1 MRSYAMFACSW
12 LTLTAGCFSPTS
24 YDPPPGTTT
33 ADTPAGSTGSPTI
46 STAETSALPATED
59 FPTTTSNS
67 TSEATAAVT
76 STGDQCGDGVLDDGE
91 ECDDKGTADGDGCS
105 HVCLKEFRR
114 VFVTSQNFSGDLDG
128 IEGADSKCQVAAS
141 NAGIPGVFRA
151 WLSSSESSPAQNFV
165 KSTVPYR
172 DVMDEVI
179 VDDWEG
185 LVAVGDGSN
194 LEASIYRTEFGEVA
208 TSGLHPCF
216 PSDVV
221 LVWSNT
227 TGSGSMLSADRSC
240 TTWTGVGEGG
250 VGRLASKDETWT
262 QYCPVPC
269 ATLAPLYCFE
279 Q

>member
-1 MRSYAMFACSW
+1 MRRYAMFACSW

-24 YDPPPGTTT
+24 YDPLPGTTT
-33 ADTPAGSTGSPTI
+33 ADTPAGSTGSSTI
-46 STAETSALPATED
+46 STAEDLL
-59 FPTTTSNS
+59 TTSS
-67 TSEATAAVT
+67 TSTAETTAAAT
-76 STGDQCGDGVLDDGE
+76 STGDQCGDGDLDDGE

-114 VFVTSQNFSGDLDG
+114 VFVTSQNFTGDLDG
-128 IEGADSKCQVAAS
+128 IAGADSKCQEAAS
-141 NAGIPGVFRA
+141 NAGIPGIFRA

-179 VDDWEG
+179 VDDWES
-185 LVAVGDGSN
+185 LVAVGSGSS
-194 LEASIYRTEFGEVA
+194 LKASIYRTEFGEVA
-208 TSGLHPCF
+208 TSGPHPCI
-216 PSDVV
+216 PSDIV

-227 TGSGSMLSADRSC
+227 TGVGAQLSADRSC
-240 TTWTGVGEGG
+240 TNWTGVGEGG
-250 VGRLASKDETWT
+250 VGRLGPLDDTWT
-262 QYCPVPC
+262 QSCPVPC